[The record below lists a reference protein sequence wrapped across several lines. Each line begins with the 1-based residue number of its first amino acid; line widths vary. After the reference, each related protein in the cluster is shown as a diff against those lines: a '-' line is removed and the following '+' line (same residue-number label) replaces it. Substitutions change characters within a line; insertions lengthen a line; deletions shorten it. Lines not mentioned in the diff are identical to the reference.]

1 MTITSTGTSTTDRP
15 ARYAK
20 QLISHMSRRSSGEWD
35 AESATGWIQFTAG
48 RAEFSCLD
56 APALTATPATTTTTQ
71 ETPASQDLPKTE
83 DSPCKLVIS
92 LTSEDEE
99 TATLLEDVLER
110 HLVKFGLKDGLTM
123 DWVRA

>member
-1 MTITSTGTSTTDRP
+1 MTVFSTGTSTTDRP

-35 AESATGWIQFTAG
+35 AETSTGWIEFTKG
-48 RAEFSCLD
+48 RAEFSCAEEAPTTED
-56 APALTATPATTTTTQ
+56 APCQ
-71 ETPASQDLPKTE
+71 
-83 DSPCKLVIS
+83 LVIS
-92 LTSEDEE
+92 LTSESDEA
-99 TATLLEDVLER
+99 ATLLEDVLER